1 MMMPF
6 ILAVTLMVFI
16 GAIAQ
21 TKYQKQRFHRRLL
34 LVLQTPRRQNQAGLV
49 LKGVGLT
56 CAIWV
61 EKYLSSERD
70 KQPLQTLLLKAGYF
84 HPKALAWFLLAKMS
98 AMVLGLCI
106 SALWFLINPE
116 LLSGKSAL
124 IALVASI
131 GVGILVEKRVA
142 ALADARQSRMSRFCP
157 DVMDMMVICAE
168 SGTSL
173 DVSLQKVG
181 QKIRPICPELADE
194 FQQVVN
200 ELRILPSR
208 SQAIKNLANRTQVE
222 ELRMLAIT
230 LYQAMNYGTSIA
242 KTLRVVASDTRQKR
256 LLSMEERASKVP
268 AKMGLPLILL
278 VLFPTLVLIAAPA
291 LLGLIDALS

>member
-1 MMMPF
+1 MMTLLLAATF
-6 ILAVTLMVFI
+6 LAVI
-16 GAIAQ
+16 GLAARTQ
-21 TKYQKQRFHRRLL
+21 YQKQRFHRRLL
-34 LVLQTPRRQNQAGLV
+34 LVLKVPKKQSQASQVLKKAGLA
-49 LKGVGLT
+49 
-56 CAIWV
+56 CATWV
-61 EKYLSSERD
+61 EKYLSSEKD
-70 KQPLQTLLLKAGYF
+70 KQPLRVLLLKAGYF
-84 HPKALAWFLLAKMS
+84 QPRALAWFLLAKMS
-98 AMVLGLCI
+98 TMFAGLTI
-106 SALWFLINPE
+106 SALWFYMNPD
-116 LLSGKSAL
+116 LLSGQSAL
-124 IALVASI
+124 IALMASI
-131 GVGILVEKRVA
+131 GVGILVEKHVA
-142 ALADARQSRMSRFCP
+142 AKAEARQSRMSRFCP

-168 SGTSL
+168 AGTSL

-208 SQAIKNLANRTQVE
+208 SQAIKNLSHRTQVE

-230 LYQAMNYGTSIA
+230 LHQAMNYGTSIA

-291 LLGLIDALS
+291 LIGLVDALS